1 MSDDEWRLPVPREDP
16 EARKAR
22 LVRDDEGGARLVPQG
37 DIVEG
42 AMDDRAKDEPGCP
55 FSGA

>member
-1 MSDDEWRLPVPREDP
+1 MSEEEWRLPAPREDP

-22 LVRDDEGGARLVPQG
+22 LVRDGEGGARLVPGG

-42 AMDDRAKDEPGCP
+42 ETEENEGKDAPSCP
-55 FSGA
+55 FS